1 MKHDKQKK
9 KDKVRE
15 KREREEQRVNP
26 KREKQ
31 SFWFW
36 VGHPHLHENG
46 VNGLTSTFLHVA
58 KMNVV
63 LSKIFLRKKKC
74 LEMF

>member
-1 MKHDKQKK
+1 MTNRKRKRIE
-9 KDKVRE
+9 RE
-15 KREREEQRVNP
+15 KRKRITKKNP

-46 VNGLTSTFLHVA
+46 VNDLKSIFLHVA

-63 LSKIFLRKKKC
+63 LSKIFIRKKKC
-74 LEMF
+74 F

>member
-9 KDKVRE
+9 KENR
-15 KREREEQRVNP
+15 KRKRRTKKNP

-46 VNGLTSTFLHVA
+46 VNDLKSIFLHVA

-74 LEMF
+74 F